1 MRKTTWMLGGL
12 ISLAAVPALAADGSG
27 LASNGEPWARWQ
39 GRLSFGTASPVWHAG
54 LADPDSQAVR
64 LNRMSLMGDYY
75 VTTSLTGAG
84 RVGGLRATGGV
95 ILGPRAQLWAGQAGG
110 GGNGNSN
117 GFSIGS
123 QPFGPSA
130 MPYTNDAGSDTVAL
144 PYLGLGYTGLSVHS
158 GWRFSADLGLVA
170 QSPGNAS
177 RLGRALGGGQSLD
190 DAVRDLRI
198 APLLQV
204 GASYAF

>member
-12 ISLAAVPALAADGSG
+12 ISLISLAAVPSLAADGIG
-27 LASNGEPWARWQ
+27 LAPNGEPWARWQ
-39 GRLSFGTASPVWHAG
+39 GRLSFGTSPPLWHAG

-75 VTTSLTGAG
+75 VTTSLIGASG
-84 RVGGLRATGGV
+84 IGGLRATGGV
-95 ILGPRAQLWAGQAGG
+95 ILGPRGQLWAGHAVGSG
-110 GGNGNSN
+110 N

-130 MPYTNDAGSDTVAL
+130 MPYANDPGSDTVAL
-144 PYLGLGYTGLSVHS
+144 PYVGLGYTGLSVHS

-177 RLGRALGGGQSLD
+177 RLGRALGGGQNLD

>member
-1 MRKTTWMLGGL
+1 MRKTTWILGGL
-12 ISLAAVPALAADGSG
+12 ISLVVVPSLATEGIG
-27 LASNGEPWARWQ
+27 LAPNGEPWARWQ
-39 GRLSFGTASPVWHAG
+39 GRLSFGTSSPLWRAG
-54 LADPDSQAVR
+54 LADPDSPAVR

-75 VTTSLTGAG
+75 VTTSGVGAG
-84 RVGGLRATGGV
+84 SVGGLRATGGV
-95 ILGPRAQLWAGQAGG
+95 ILGPRTQLWAGQAGG
-110 GGNGNSN
+110 SGSGN

-130 MPYTNDAGSDTVAL
+130 MPSTNDPGGDTVAL

-190 DAVRDLRI
+190 DALRELRI
-198 APLLQV
+198 SPLLQV
-204 GASYAF
+204 GVSYAF

>member
-1 MRKTTWMLGGL
+1 MRKMTWMLGGL
-12 ISLAAVPALAADGSG
+12 VSLVAAPSLAADGTG
-27 LASNGEPWARWQ
+27 LAPNGEPWARWQ
-39 GRLSFGTASPVWHAG
+39 GRLSFGTSSPIWRAR
-54 LADPDSQAVR
+54 LADPDSQSAR

-84 RVGGLRATGGV
+84 SVGGLRATGGV

-110 GGNGNSN
+110 NGA
-117 GFSIGS
+117 GFSIGR
-123 QPFGPSA
+123 QPFAPGA
-130 MPYTNDAGSDTVAL
+130 MPNTNDPGADAVAL

-158 GWRFSADLGLVA
+158 GWRFIADLGLVA
-170 QSPGNAS
+170 KSPGNAS
-177 RLGRALGGGQSLD
+177 RFGRALGGGQSLD

-198 APLLQV
+198 SPLLQV

>member
-1 MRKTTWMLGGL
+1 MRKITWMLSGL
-12 ISLAAVPALAADGSG
+12 ISLVAVPSLAADGTG
-27 LASNGEPWARWQ
+27 LATNGEPWARWQ
-39 GRLSFGTASPVWHAG
+39 GRLSFGTSPPPWHAG

-75 VTTSLTGAG
+75 VTSSLIGAG
-84 RVGGLRATGGV
+84 SVGGLRATGGV
-95 ILGPRAQLWAGQAGG
+95 ILGPRVQLWAGQVGASG
-110 GGNGNSN
+110 S
-117 GFSIGS
+117 GFNIGS
-123 QPFGPSA
+123 RPFGPSA
-130 MPYTNDAGSDTVAL
+130 MPYTNDPGGDTVAL

-198 APLLQV
+198 SPLLQV

>member
-12 ISLAAVPALAADGSG
+12 ISLAAVPSLAADGTG
-27 LASNGEPWARWQ
+27 LAPNGEPWARWQ
-39 GRLSFGTASPVWHAG
+39 GRLSFGTSASPWHAG
-54 LADPDSQAVR
+54 LADPDNQAVR

-75 VTTSLTGAG
+75 VTTSLIRTGS
-84 RVGGLRATGGV
+84 VGGLRATGGV
-95 ILGPRAQLWAGQAGG
+95 VLGPRAQLWVGQAGG
-110 GGNGNSN
+110 TGSGN

-130 MPYTNDAGSDTVAL
+130 MPYTSDPGGDTVAL

-198 APLLQV
+198 SPLLQV

>member
-1 MRKTTWMLGGL
+1 MRKTTWILGGL
-12 ISLAAVPALAADGSG
+12 ISLAVVPSLAADGTG
-27 LASNGEPWARWQ
+27 LAPNGEPWARWQ
-39 GRLSFGTASPVWHAG
+39 GRLSFGTSPPLWGAG
-54 LADPDSQAVR
+54 LADPDSPAVR

-75 VTTSLTGAG
+75 VTASLTGAG
-84 RVGGLRATGGV
+84 SVGGVRATGGV

-110 GGNGNSN
+110 SGN

-123 QPFGPSA
+123 RPFGPSA
-130 MPYTNDAGSDTVAL
+130 MPYTNDPGGDTVAL

-158 GWRFSADLGLVA
+158 GWRLSADLGLVA

-198 APLLQV
+198 SPLLQV